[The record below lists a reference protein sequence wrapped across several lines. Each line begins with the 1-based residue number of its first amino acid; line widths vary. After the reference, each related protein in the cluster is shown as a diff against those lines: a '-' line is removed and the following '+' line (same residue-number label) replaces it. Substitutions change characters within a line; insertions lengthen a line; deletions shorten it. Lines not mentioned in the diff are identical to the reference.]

1 MGWKGREEES
11 GGNVNCNFSEREMLL
26 FSFFNLFL
34 PFCPSLLSSFFLKNK
49 KNYLLF
55 YFVLY
60 ILVLFL
66 SGIFGWE
73 GKLYMSREGRETRQK
88 L

>member
-1 MGWKGREEES
+1 MSTVILAKEK
-11 GGNVNCNFSEREMLL
+11 CF
-26 FSFFNLFL
+26 FFHFFNLFL